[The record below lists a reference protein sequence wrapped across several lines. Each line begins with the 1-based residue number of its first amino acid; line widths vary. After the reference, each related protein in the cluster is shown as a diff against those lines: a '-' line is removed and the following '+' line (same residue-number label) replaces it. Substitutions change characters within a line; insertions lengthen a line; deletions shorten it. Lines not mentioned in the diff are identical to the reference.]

1 MVVANDFRCRIQPCR
16 RPCKANRNERKHS
29 QHGQHDF
36 TTRRHLAT
44 VSAQEFLCEGYRQLP
59 LASFRK
65 RHDWLH
71 NNQCFR
77 LPIWCA
83 TAYTI
88 SATKTTLTVN
98 GNVYCRHGY
107 GSKAYDANDFV
118 INASASQPF
127 LKGKLIASIEA
138 FDLLH
143 KLSSTQYAINAQ
155 GRTVTWN
162 RTLPNYVMLHI
173 VYHFGKN
180 PQRR

>member
-1 MVVANDFRCRIQPCR
+1 MNESSPNAVNTTSLHEGIWLQYQHKSFSARATGDFRWR
-16 RPCKANRNERKHS
+16 HS
-29 QHGQHDF
+29 ESDMTGF
-36 TTRRHLAT
+36 TTINAFDYQYVALLR
-44 VSAQEFLCEGYRQLP
+44 
-59 LASFRK
+59 
-65 RHDWLH
+65 
-71 NNQCFR
+71 
-77 LPIWCA
+77 
-83 TAYTI
+83 YTI
-88 SATKTTLTVN
+88 SATKTTLTVD

-180 PQRR
+180 PQKR